1 MEGCRGQYHPARPT
15 SNGRLRRTK
24 KPRSSKPPKVD
35 KASEAL
41 RKKRKQEITGVQR
54 GMTDAREAINL
65 RTSELELQHSEA
77 TAQAKRRADFIKQ
90 TQDQI
95 ENGLDLAP
103 DRVARMEQAM
113 AAAQK
118 ELDEWQAK
126 ADALDAECAARRPG
140 IGVPQG
146 PAARRQRHAG
156 RRGCYS
162 IAHRSRCTDGCQ

>member
-1 MEGCRGQYHPARPT
+1 M
-15 SNGRLRRTK
+15 
-24 KPRSSKPPKVD
+24 
-35 KASEAL
+35 
-41 RKKRKQEITGVQR
+41 QR

-126 ADALDAECAARRPG
+126 ADAPMPRCAARRPG
-140 IGVPQG
+140 NWRSARPSSPS
-146 PAARRQRHAG
+146 PAPCRPPRMLF
-156 RRGCYS
+156 
-162 IAHRSRCTDGCQ
+162 HRSP